1 MKLND
6 AWELWCM
13 LHVKNDISFF
23 SHKFM
28 LQMTGM
34 LIRMEWMI

>member
-34 LIRMEWMI
+34 YAC